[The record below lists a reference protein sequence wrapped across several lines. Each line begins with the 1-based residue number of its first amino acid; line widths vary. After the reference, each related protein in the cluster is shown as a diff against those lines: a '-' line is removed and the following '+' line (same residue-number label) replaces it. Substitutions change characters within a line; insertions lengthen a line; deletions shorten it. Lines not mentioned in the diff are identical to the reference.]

1 MKIIVIGAGFAGC
14 AAIGKLKKLKG
25 LHQLLLLD
33 KNSYTTMIP
42 SLPDLAGGKFPDDIL
57 REEISRL
64 IPEWVILKNEKILA
78 VDLDNKTVI
87 SDKTS
92 YQYDY
97 LIIATGSVTNFY
109 GFAKQLSKIYKI
121 DCLDEARRTRDDFID
136 YLAKN
141 RKNCH
146 VVISGAGYTGL
157 ELACS
162 LRYLAERKGRNMPI
176 TIVEMAED
184 ILSFLNHRE
193 KIYIKNYLNASGIR
207 VMFKSRIT
215 DFDGQNVMI
224 NNEIIIKN
232 VFLSWTAGS
241 KFAIENV
248 VGDVERISDG
258 RIVVN
263 QFLQLLN
270 YPGVFA
276 AGDSAAIKYKNTF
289 LRKAVNFALGSGR
302 QAGENLVR
310 LINRKRMIKYKLVDL
325 GWVIPLQEI
334 SMGRILNKIPVKGK
348 LGLRLHYF
356 LSGYRN
362 YNLRNFLAYLKV
374 AIKLF

>member
-25 LHQLLLLD
+25 LHQLLLFD

-42 SLPDLAGGKFPDDIL
+42 SLPDLAGGKFPDDML
-57 REEISRL
+57 REEISRF
-64 IPEWVILKNEKILA
+64 IPEWVILKNEKIPA

-121 DCLDEARRTRDDFID
+121 DCLDDARRTRDDFID

-141 RKNCH
+141 PKNCH

-184 ILSFLNHRE
+184 ILFFLNHRE

-310 LINRKRMIKYKLVDL
+310 LINRKRMIKYKPVDL

-348 LGLRLHYF
+348 LGLRLHYLF
-356 LSGYRN
+356 SGYFN